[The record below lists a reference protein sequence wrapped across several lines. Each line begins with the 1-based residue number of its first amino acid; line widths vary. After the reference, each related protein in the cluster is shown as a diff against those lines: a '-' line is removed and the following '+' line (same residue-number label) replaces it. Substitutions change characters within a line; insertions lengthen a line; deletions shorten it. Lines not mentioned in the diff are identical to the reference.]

1 MNHDSFQ
8 FGREYGPMFLIGS
21 FLFLLACLVSHF
33 APQSEW
39 YFYFAAMACGL
50 QNGMTTKYSGSVVR
64 TTHMTGASTDI
75 GLTLGRLCKGD
86 YAEVW
91 KLQLLVPLLISFLV
105 GGVASVPAFKSLGKD
120 ALLVNVVVFF
130 SIGLCYSIVTG
141 RRMHISVWRAYL
153 GMYTAKMRRA
163 LRHIS
168 SKMKILHISQSLSKK
183 QNTSNS
189 FEKLD
194 EEDDEDDLY

>member
-1 MNHDSFQ
+1 
-8 FGREYGPMFLIGS
+8 
-21 FLFLLACLVSHF
+21 
-33 APQSEW
+33 
-39 YFYFAAMACGL
+39 
-50 QNGMTTKYSGSVVR
+50 MTTKYSGSVVR

-168 SKMKILHISQSLSKK
+168 SKMKIPNISQSLSKK
-183 QNTSNS
+183 QNTSDS
-189 FEKLD
+189 FEQLD